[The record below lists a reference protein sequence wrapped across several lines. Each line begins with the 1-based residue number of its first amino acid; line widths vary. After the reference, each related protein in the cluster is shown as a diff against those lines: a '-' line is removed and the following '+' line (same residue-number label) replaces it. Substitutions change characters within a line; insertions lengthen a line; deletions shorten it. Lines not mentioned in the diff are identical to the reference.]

1 MWARTILPATAAV
14 LALLGLACGGP
25 AAAKD
30 TDTGDKGTED
40 KGTADIE
47 TSVGATVLSDYLFRG
62 ISLSRRGPS
71 VSSNIEIDHDG
82 FYVGSY
88 LYTVRLPGSPVGEL
102 TGTAGVRRTLGG
114 IAYDVWAEAYYYPGE
129 KPAPGSG
136 ATNYWQGNLKA
147 SHKFGAFELISLLSY
162 SPNVWNSGAWGAYGS
177 GELDIEMPKF
187 KLASEDITWK
197 LVGEAG
203 HQSYGWTTLGAKLPD
218 YSHWRLGTVFARGDW
233 SLEVNY
239 QDTNLSK
246 ENCFVL
252 TGDTSSGGSASGL
265 DSDGSTVDPFGRR
278 RFVENTEGLRS
289 DLCGRA
295 VVGVLSF
302 QFSPPKH

>member
-1 MWARTILPATAAV
+1 MWVRTVSLAAAAA
-14 LALLGLACGGP
+14 LALLGSACGGP

-30 TDTGDKGTED
+30 DDTEEKV
-40 KGTADIE
+40 TADAVE
-47 TSVGATVLSDYLFRG
+47 TSVGASVMSDYLYRG

-71 VSSNIEIDHDG
+71 ASTSIEIDRDG

-114 IAYDVWAEAYYYPGE
+114 IDYDVWAEGYYYPAE
-129 KPAPGSG
+129 APPPGSG

-147 SHKFGAFELISLLSY
+147 SRKFDAFELISQFSY
-162 SPNVWNSGAWGAYGS
+162 SQNVWNSGAWGAYDS
-177 GELDIEMPKF
+177 GELDIELPKL
-187 KLASEDITWK
+187 KLANEDVTWK
-197 LVGEAG
+197 LVGEVG

-233 SLEVNY
+233 SLEANY
-239 QDTNLSK
+239 QDTNLSRQD
-246 ENCFVL
+246 CFVL
-252 TGDTSSGGSASGL
+252 TGDTSSGGAVDSG
-265 DSDGSTVDPFGRR
+265 GSTVVTRVGVR

-295 VVGVLSF
+295 FVGVLSF
-302 QFSPPKH
+302 QFSPPKR